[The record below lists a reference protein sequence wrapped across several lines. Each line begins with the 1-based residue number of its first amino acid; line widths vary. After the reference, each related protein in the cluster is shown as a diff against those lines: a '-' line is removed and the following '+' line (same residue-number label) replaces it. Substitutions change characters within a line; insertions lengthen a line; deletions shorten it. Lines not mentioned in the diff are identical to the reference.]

1 METNDR
7 YIPALR
13 YHWLTPLYD
22 PLLHRFMREDIFKKR
37 LINLA
42 RLTAGIRVLDLGCG
56 TGTLTMMIKQ
66 MYPTAEVTGLDGDP
80 AILEIAQSKVSQAGL
95 DISLDQ
101 GMAYALP
108 YPNNYFDRVLSSM
121 VMHHLTKENKA
132 RTMKEILR
140 VLRPEGE
147 FHIVDFGIPANIY
160 ARMTAMVMQNFE
172 DVDDNIHGRIATYMR
187 TAGFPLVEETG
198 HADTL
203 AGTLAFYKA
212 IK

>member
-1 METNDR
+1 METNDQ

-22 PLLHRFMREDIFKKR
+22 PILHRFMREDIFKKR
-37 LINLA
+37 LINQA
-42 RLTAGIRVLDLGCG
+42 RLTAGMRVLDLGCG
-56 TGTLTMMIKQ
+56 TGTLTMMIKR
-66 MYPTAEVTGLDGDP
+66 MYPNVEVVGLDGDP
-80 AILEIAQSKVSQAGL
+80 AILEIARKKVTQAGL
-95 DISLDQ
+95 DITLDQ
-101 GMAYALP
+101 GMAYELP
-108 YPNNYFDRVLSSM
+108 YPDDNFDRVVSSM
-121 VMHHLTKENKA
+121 VMHHLTKVNKA

-172 DVDDNIHGRIATYMR
+172 DVDDNIHGRIEMYMR
-187 TAGFPLVEETG
+187 SAGFPLVKEMG